1 MSPHI
6 VQGRRRTL
14 TRLIAFS
21 GAAILGAALVSCGG
35 GGGSGDQKL
44 TPKEIY
50 QRYFNIEPNMTY
62 AQVVAVMGAPAT
74 TTNEDPAFFE
84 ADWAASYE
92 DQSGLAT
99 EGSLL
104 IVIFQNGHAI
114 SKGVQSTYGSDSQR
128 W

>member
-6 VQGRRRTL
+6 DQNRRDTL
-14 TRLIAFS
+14 IRLTAFT
-21 GAAILGAALVSCGG
+21 GAAILGTTLVACG

-50 QRYFNIEPNMTY
+50 QRYFNIQANMTY
-62 AQVVAVMGAPAT
+62 AQVVAVMGSPAT
-74 TTNEDPAFFE
+74 TGSGDSALFE

-92 DQSGLAT
+92 DHSGLAT
-99 EGSLL
+99 EGTLL
-104 IVIFQNGHAI
+104 IVMFQNDHAI
-114 SKGVQSTYGSDSQR
+114 SKGVESTYGSESQR